1 MSSDNTS
8 NQSSE
13 VMDYV
18 CKTSREKDCSGA
30 MDPVLAGKNAKRR
43 RRAAYIMQPTPI
55 SLSRSS
61 EDFNHGFSSRAR
73 FYGAMAAKRL
83 KGIYLAN
90 IAAAAAEVNGPTDLV
105 DQITEFIF
113 QRLVRALGN
122 DIKNTVKRR
131 RPAYIMQP
139 TQISLSRPEEDLDHI
154 FSSRAQFYGAMA
166 AKRLKAHYYGNI
178 GFAKTERN
186 VPINDLVDQIPAGST
201 FRRLVENCVRDL
213 ARNACVPECAQ
224 NMPAQVSTVEIVD
237 PVTIIENDQDVSSG
251 QTTESGI
258 QVHEQEVPPAASVEI
273 KVKRKRTLWSHAKKL
288 FSRMICCRCTTAD

>member
-8 NQSSE
+8 NQSE

-18 CKTSREKDCSGA
+18 CKTSLAKDCSGA

-55 SLSRSS
+55 SLSRST
-61 EDFNHGFSSRAR
+61 EDFNHGFSCRAR

-83 KGIYLAN
+83 QGIYFAN
-90 IAAAAAEVNGPTDLV
+90 IAAAAAQVNGQTDLV
-105 DQITEFIF
+105 EQITEFIF
-113 QRLVRALGN
+113 HRLVRALGN

-139 TQISLSRPEEDLDHI
+139 PQISLSRPEEDLDHI
-154 FSSRAQFYGAMA
+154 FSNRAKFYGAMA

-178 GFAKTERN
+178 GYFAKTERN
-186 VPINDLVDQIPAGST
+186 VPINDVVDQIPAGST
-201 FRRLVENCVRDL
+201 FRRLVENCVKDL
-213 ARNACVPECAQ
+213 ARNACIPECAQ
-224 NMPAQVSTVEIVD
+224 NLPAQVSKVEIVD
-237 PVTIIENDQDVSSG
+237 PVMIIENDQDVASG

-258 QVHEQEVPPAASVEI
+258 QVHEQVPQAVEI
-273 KVKRKRTLWSHAKKL
+273 KVKRKPTLWSRAKKL
-288 FSRMICCRCTTAD
+288 FSRLICCSCTTAD